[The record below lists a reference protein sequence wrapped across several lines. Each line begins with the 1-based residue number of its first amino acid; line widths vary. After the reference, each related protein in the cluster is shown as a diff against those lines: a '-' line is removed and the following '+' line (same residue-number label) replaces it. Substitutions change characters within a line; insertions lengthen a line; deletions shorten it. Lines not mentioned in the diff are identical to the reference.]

1 MARTF
6 LWLVPHGAEWYS
18 LTSSSRENSRALLDI
33 SLSPLCPF
41 GIHWSLVSTG
51 PQTPSLDNSHC
62 SVYSFEVNYQ
72 IIYTIWGIG
81 SLKRLIDWRTTSN
94 TINPTFYKPV
104 SISPNYRWYM
114 KKDTI
119 PHPQMLRLLGLVCEL
134 GTLCEWALKLKVGF
148 ETDDRFHDN
157 AI

>member
-1 MARTF
+1 MIFIDLVIKRKFKSIVRYFFISIVSFWHPLITGLYRT
-6 LWLVPHGAEWYS
+6 
-18 LTSSSRENSRALLDI
+18 
-33 SLSPLCPF
+33 
-41 GIHWSLVSTG
+41 
-51 PQTPSLDNSHC
+51 QTPSLDNSHC
-62 SVYSFEVNYQ
+62 GVYSFEVNYQ

-94 TINPTFYKPV
+94 TINSTFYKPV

-148 ETDDRFHDN
+148 EMDDRFHDN